1 MMQTFIRNA
10 AGRALVDSPA
20 LNANSRAVLVPLA
33 RPQLPTP
40 TVVVAGPGP
49 IEPHARDQLTDVSP
63 DAPNLEPNVP
73 SQRISPLGDDNSST
87 AEGHNSARDGLR
99 DDDADAGVD
108 GDGDDDDI
116 DGNPVADPYANLG
129 GAFGGYLADQ
139 PQPIVGRQRG
149 NNDLDDLL
157 V

>member
-1 MMQTFIRNA
+1 MVQTFIRNA

-20 LNANSRAVLVPLA
+20 LNASSRTVLVPLS

-40 TVVVAGPGP
+40 AVVVAGPGP
-49 IEPHARDQLTDVSP
+49 IEPRTHDQLTDES
-63 DAPNLEPNVP
+63 AQGSKSEPNVP
-73 SQRISPLGDDNSST
+73 PQSIDLLGDDNSAAAGRNT
-87 AEGHNSARDGLR
+87 ADNGLR
-99 DDDADAGVD
+99 DEDAEAGVD
-108 GDGDDDDI
+108 EDGDDDI
-116 DGNPVADPYANLG
+116 GANPVADPYANLD

-139 PQPIVGRQRG
+139 PRPMVGRQRG

>member
-1 MMQTFIRNA
+1 M
-10 AGRALVDSPA
+10 DSPA

-33 RPQLPTP
+33 RPQLPT
-40 TVVVAGPGP
+40 TAVVVAGPGP
-49 IEPHARDQLTDVSP
+49 IEPYSRDQLTDASP
-63 DAPNLEPNVP
+63 DAPKLEPNVP
-73 SQRISPLGDDNSST
+73 PQRINLLGDDNSTT
-87 AEGHNSARDGLR
+87 AESRNSAHDGLR
-99 DDDADAGVD
+99 DEDTEVGVD
-108 GDGDDDDI
+108 GDVDDDDI

-139 PQPIVGRQRG
+139 PQPIVGRHRG

>member
-1 MMQTFIRNA
+1 MAQTFIRNA

-20 LNANSRAVLVPLA
+20 LNVNSRAVLVPLA

-40 TVVVAGPGP
+40 AVVVPGPGP
-49 IEPHARDQLTDVSP
+49 IEPHTRDQLTDTSP
-63 DAPNLEPNVP
+63 DAPKLDPNVP
-73 SQRISPLGDDNSST
+73 SQSINMPGDDNPPST
-87 AEGHNSARDGLR
+87 GGHNGARDGLR
-99 DDDADAGVD
+99 DEDAEAGVD
-108 GDGDDDDI
+108 GDDDDDI
-116 DGNPVADPYANLG
+116 GNPVADPYANLD

-139 PQPIVGRQRG
+139 PRPMIGHQRG